1 MRNLF
6 DLRETFPPFTLLKL
20 THRFRKLR
28 SGETMEVIGINPDS
42 KKDILNVLRALPCEV
57 LYVGNSKSRYLIRL
71 RKLANSTVPK
81 HG

>member
-1 MRNLF
+1 
-6 DLRETFPPFTLLKL
+6 
-20 THRFRKLR
+20 
-28 SGETMEVIGINPDS
+28 MEVIGINPDS

-81 HG
+81 QGKKHPQITSPGCRDRVDWQRQH